1 MGQRTFM
8 RHTLSMKSKAMACR
22 AIGTFPILV
31 TRRAHGSSMMLT
43 SQPLR
48 SSSASTTKHGRRCC
62 TALSHRN
69 LFTSTAM
76 MGIPPFSRGTG
87 AYYSRP
93 RYHQHCSLGSVSCK
107 LPRWKWRAGGRT
119 GVHADVRN
127 SDDVKGE
134 LFGPSYEGLQQTCS
148 LKSCSL
154 TTQAIGR
161 SQMTSW
167 QCQKSMRSG

>member
-1 MGQRTFM
+1 MRSLSIDTASFLYCFYFKSLTMGQRTFM

-93 RYHQHCSLGSVSCK
+93 RYHQHCSLGSVACK
-107 LPRWKWRAGGRT
+107 LLVGNGERA
-119 GVHADVRN
+119 V
-127 SDDVKGE
+127 
-134 LFGPSYEGLQQTCS
+134 GLVFM
-148 LKSCSL
+148 L
-154 TTQAIGR
+154 TSATP
-161 SQMTSW
+161 MTS
-167 QCQKSMRSG
+167 KANDSVRHTKDSSKLAR